1 MHRDFKLRR
10 RLIWG
15 GLGVLL
21 LADLG
26 LAAWSWRM
34 AATPRTSDQ
43 EMAQRA
49 NQVKLLK
56 ADIDRVEKIRK
67 DLPQTV
73 ADFDR
78 FEKSLLPAST
88 GYSVVSGELGKLAA
102 NAGLRMQGVSFH
114 QAEIK
119 GHPLL
124 EIQMDAEVSGDYPG
138 VVKFL
143 NGLQRSPDVY
153 VVDSLALATGTQ
165 GNANEI
171 RVNLHMRTYFRSQA

>member
-1 MHRDFKLRR
+1 MHRDFKFRR

-21 LADLG
+21 LADVGLG
-26 LAAWSWRM
+26 VLSWQLAA
-34 AATPRTSDQ
+34 APKISDQ
-43 EMAQRA
+43 EVAQRA

-73 ADFDR
+73 ADFNR
-78 FEKSLLPAST
+78 FEKSFLPAST
-88 GYSVVSGELGKLAA
+88 GYSVVTGEMGELAKK
-102 NAGLRMQGVSFH
+102 AGLRMQGISFH

-119 GHPLL
+119 GRPLL
-124 EIQMDAEVSGDYPG
+124 EIQMDAQVSGDYQG

-143 NGLQRSPDVY
+143 NGLQRSQDVY
-153 VVDSLALATGTQ
+153 VVDSLALATEAQ

-171 RVNLHMRTYFRSQA
+171 RVNLHMRTYFRSEA